1 MQGLHSLA
9 WAFFMA
15 EDNTAEIASLEARA
29 LASTH
34 SVSTDGVS
42 ASMDLDSVAK
52 LLRDARNSDTA
63 SIAAGRVRPLVTG
76 MNLGGAF

>member
-1 MQGLHSLA
+1 LT
-9 WAFFMA
+9 F
-15 EDNTAEIASLEARA
+15 DNNTADIEKLEAMA
-29 LASTH
+29 NASAS

-42 ASMDLDSVAK
+42 ASIDLENVATQ
-52 LLRDARNSDTA
+52 LRDKRNTDAT